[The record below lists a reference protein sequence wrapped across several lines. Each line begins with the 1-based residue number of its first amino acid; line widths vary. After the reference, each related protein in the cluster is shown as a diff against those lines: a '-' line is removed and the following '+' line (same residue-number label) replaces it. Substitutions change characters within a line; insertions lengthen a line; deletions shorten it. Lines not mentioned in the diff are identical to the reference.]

1 MHRHACLPSLSFLP
15 LATVLAVLFFSG
27 VSSSALTLTS
37 TNLFSLTPNATFSDE
52 GWVAC
57 QEADLAGMMEDD
69 LYMVAGVASLSGT
82 YGGDVWVLAKESIRF
97 TGQARNQLRAFASHI
112 ECSGTIR
119 KSFIAAGNSITL
131 TTDSIMQADCVL
143 VANTIDYKGTTSN
156 DLFVAGNSV
165 TIQGHIGGDLYVA
178 GPDISIMPAAVIDGN
193 LYFSADED
201 LILAPQ
207 VQLGGV
213 VERKSFPFGP
223 KPSTPQDQGLQLA
236 RNFVGSMGLGLLL
249 LWFFPR
255 TTGHAV
261 RTLRTRAPACLLLGS
276 GLLLLLPFLVVLSMT
291 SAWLRPCYLAVTALS
306 GTLVIIARIITA
318 ILVGSLV
325 LRRRGPQGFRPV
337 LTTLAVG
344 LLLLYLVGLIPIV
357 SWSVWL
363 ASVALGCGA
372 WMYTLIQSE
381 KETIVPPVLPDRSS
395 AGEQVEQGQK

>member
-276 GLLLLLPFLVVLSMT
+276 GLLLLLPLPRRLEHD
-291 SAWLRPCYLAVTALS
+291 LCLATALLPS
-306 GTLVIIARIITA
+306 RD
-318 ILVGSLV
+318 
-325 LRRRGPQGFRPV
+325 RPV
-337 LTTLAVG
+337 RDPGDYRADYHRHPRGKLGAAAARPSG
-344 LLLLYLVGLIPIV
+344 LSPCSHNSCCRTPSSLLGRLNTYSQLERVARFRCPR
-357 SWSVWL
+357 VWCMD
-363 ASVALGCGA
+363 VHVD
-372 WMYTLIQSE
+372 T
-381 KETIVPPVLPDRSS
+381 K
-395 AGEQVEQGQK
+395 